1 MEKGGYSQNYNKIFQ
16 IFTLLVH
23 TTLNWESN
31 CIANIGFFLG
41 GGGEYI
47 YGYIFK
53 DGLGSKLHQA

>member
-1 MEKGGYSQNYNKIFQ
+1 MGKGGYSQNYNEIFQ

-31 CIANIGFFLG
+31 CIANIVLG
-41 GGGEYI
+41 GGEGEYI